1 MKKIIIEVAESYDD
15 LMSLTLIGGA
25 GTGSINVSTG
35 AYDLKK
41 GTNFI
46 VPETGPWIQRKGG
59 EEK

>member
-15 LMSLTLIGGA
+15 VMSLTLIGGA

-46 VPETGPWIQRKGG
+46 VPET
-59 EEK
+59 